1 MNIPRKIYYELAN
14 GNVIV
19 DTGERS
25 GDVVETTTE
34 QDFASYAALAAR
46 IPEAVGFLQLEY
58 GQYAEDFATCNGYRI
73 DPDTEKVLFSYPDST
88 EPGLPPVYQRPLS
101 ETVAAMET
109 ENTAL
114 KLALA
119 ELAETQEADK
129 LATQIALAELAE
141 LVAGGE

>member
-1 MNIPRKIYYELAN
+1 MNIGRRIYYELAT

-25 GDVVETTTE
+25 GSVVETTME
-34 QDFASYAALAAR
+34 QDFASYAALSAR
-46 IPEAVGFLQLEY
+46 VLETVGLLQLEY
-58 GQYAEDFATCNGYRI
+58 GQYAEDFTTCNGYRI
-73 DPDTEKVLFSYPDST
+73 DPDREKVLFSYPDPL
-88 EPGLPPVYQRPLS
+88 EPQLPPVYQRPLS

-129 LATQIALAELAE
+129 LATQLALAELAE
-141 LVAGGE
+141 LVSGGE